1 MGLCHTRL
9 LGSRIKYSLILAI
22 NVGIS
27 KEAWLRLLSIATSII
42 LIETC
47 PLLGDL
53 VSVFLQLP
61 ADLIAECIES

>member
-1 MGLCHTRL
+1 MGLCHARL

-27 KEAWLRLLSIATSII
+27 KEAWLGLLSIATSII

-47 PLLGDL
+47 PLLRDL

-61 ADLIAECIES
+61 ADLIAECIEP